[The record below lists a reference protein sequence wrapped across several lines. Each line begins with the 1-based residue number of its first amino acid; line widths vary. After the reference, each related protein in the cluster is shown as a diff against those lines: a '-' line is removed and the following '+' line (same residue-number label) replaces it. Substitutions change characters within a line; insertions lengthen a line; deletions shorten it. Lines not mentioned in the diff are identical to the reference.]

1 MAGNYATER
10 KGIAAVQARVA
21 ELEQIWR
28 ETSTGDFGIDGHIE
42 FIDENSEPTGLMVG
56 VQVKSGPS
64 YFLGETAHTVSYAAN
79 EKHQKYWE
87 LYPVPV
93 ILILYH
99 PERRETYWVD
109 ARQEFRTGRVA
120 GGKIVIPK
128 QNNFMVSTVGEI
140 FKNAGLTQTEY
151 IKEIPALLDHMLAMR
166 TGNAG
171 FDMSFFDL
179 FCLGM
184 TNICR
189 SLYFGMDLA
198 LKIAEHK
205 LAAAES
211 DFGLGMG
218 RSDYDFVES
227 YIRFIVSQNLV
238 HANYSDLL
246 IDLELR
252 DLVPEFIVPLSRR
265 GTALKDLISKRED
278 DLVKREVLVASGYR
292 AAQEAFVEIV
302 EMSMFPRFGRVAEV
316 SSALLPNP
324 RQSDSQG
331 TDPLEIVMVQPIAEK

>member
-1 MAGNYATER
+1 MPGNYATER
-10 KGIAAVQARVA
+10 KGIAAVQARLA
-21 ELEQIWR
+21 DLELIWR

-42 FIDENSEPTGLMVG
+42 FLDENSEPTGMMVG
-56 VQVKSGPS
+56 VQVKSGQS
-64 YFLGETAHTVSYAAN
+64 YFNGETDYTVSYTAN
-79 EKHQKYWE
+79 DKHQKYWE
-87 LYPVPV
+87 HYPVPV
-93 ILILYH
+93 LLILHH
-99 PERRETYWVD
+99 PDRNETFWVD
-109 ARQEFRTGRVA
+109 ARQEFRTGKA
-120 GGKIVIPK
+120 PGKKINIPK
-128 QNNFMVSTVGEI
+128 TNNFMAATVEDL

-151 IKEIPALLDHMLAMR
+151 VKDISALLEYMLTR
-166 TGNAG
+166 TTGNAG

-211 DFGLGMG
+211 EFGVGVG
-218 RSDYDFVES
+218 HSEYDFLES
-227 YIRFIVSQNLV
+227 YIRFLVSQNLV

-252 DLVPEFIVPLSRR
+252 EMVPEFIVPLSRR
-265 GTALKDLISKRED
+265 GLALKDLISKCEV
-278 DLVKREVLVASGYR
+278 DLVDSGVLMASKSR

-302 EMSMFPRFGRVAEV
+302 EISMVPRFGRVAEV
-316 SSALLPNP
+316 SRALRSSAFPPILESADPVADDVEQP
-324 RQSDSQG
+324 R
-331 TDPLEIVMVQPIAEK
+331 AEK

>member
-1 MAGNYATER
+1 MPGNYATER

-21 ELEQIWR
+21 DLEQIWR

-42 FIDENSEPTGLMVG
+42 FIDENSEPTGMMVG

-64 YFLGETAHTVSYAAN
+64 YFKGETDFSLSYSAN

-87 LYPVPV
+87 HYPVPV
-93 ILILYH
+93 LLIIHH
-99 PERRETYWVD
+99 PERKETFWVD
-109 ARQEFRTGRVA
+109 ARQEFRTGKA
-120 GGKIVIPK
+120 DGNKITLPK
-128 QNNFMVSTVGEI
+128 SNSFMDATIEDL

-151 IKEIPALLDHMLAMR
+151 EKDISALLDHMLSQR

-198 LKIAEHK
+198 MKIAEHK
-205 LAAAES
+205 LAAADS
-211 DFGLGMG
+211 PFGIGLGQPE
-218 RSDYDFVES
+218 YDFVED
-227 YIRFIVSQNLV
+227 YIRFLVSQNLV

-246 IDLELR
+246 IDLETR
-252 DLVPEFIVPLSRR
+252 EMVPEFIVPLSRR
-265 GTALKDLISKRED
+265 GNELKTLISSHED
-278 DLVKREVLVASGYR
+278 ELVAEGKLPQSRSR

-302 EMSMFPRFGRVAEV
+302 EFSMLPRFERVGEV
-316 SSALLPNP
+316 AQAL
-324 RQSDSQG
+324 RAISTQSDCPN
-331 TDPLEIVMVQPIAEK
+331 TIA

>member
-42 FIDENSEPTGLMVG
+42 FIDEKSEPTGLMVG
-56 VQVKSGPS
+56 VQVKSGQS
-64 YFLGETAHTVSYAAN
+64 YFLGETDHAASYAAN

-93 ILILYH
+93 ILILHH
-99 PERRETYWVD
+99 PDRKETYWVD
-109 ARQEFRTGRVA
+109 ARQEFRTGKVA

-128 QNNFMVSTVGEI
+128 QNNFMASTVGDI

-151 IKEIPALLDHMLAMR
+151 IREIPALLEHMLATR
-166 TGNAG
+166 TRNAG

-189 SLYFGMDLA
+189 SLFFGMDLA
-198 LKIAEHK
+198 LKIAEYK
-205 LAAAES
+205 LAAADSE
-211 DFGLGMG
+211 FGVGLGH
-218 RSDYDFVES
+218 SEYDFLED
-227 YIRFIVSQNLV
+227 YIRFLVSQNLV

-246 IDLELR
+246 IDIEHR
-252 DLVPEFIVPLSRR
+252 EMVPKFIAPLSRR
-265 GTALKDLISKRED
+265 GSALKDLISKSED
-278 DLVKREVLVASGYR
+278 DLVKAGILHPSRYR
-292 AAQEAFVEIV
+292 AAQEAFVEMV
-302 EMSMFPRFGRVAEV
+302 EMSLFPRFGRVAEV
-316 SSALLPNP
+316 AKALQTGE
-324 RQSDSQG
+324 QSEPAKADGAMAVLKRLLSR
-331 TDPLEIVMVQPIAEK
+331 